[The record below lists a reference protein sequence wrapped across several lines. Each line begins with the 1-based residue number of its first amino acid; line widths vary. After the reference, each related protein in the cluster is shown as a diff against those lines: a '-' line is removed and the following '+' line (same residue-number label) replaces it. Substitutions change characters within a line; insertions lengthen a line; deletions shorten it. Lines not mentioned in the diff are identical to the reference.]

1 MIKATTADAYRLVHN
16 GILALARAE
25 REGIRIDVEY
35 CERKRKQLTRRID
48 WLEKK
53 LEETKLYK
61 RWRHIYGKRM
71 SIGSNQQLAHMLY
84 KVMKI
89 EPVKFTDKGEPSTDE
104 DALSRLNVEGI
115 EYILRLR
122 KYTKIRSTYLE
133 GFIRESTDGYIHPFY
148 NLHNVRTYRSSS
160 EAPNFQNIP
169 KRDKESMEIC
179 RRAIIPRTGHALIEA
194 DFSALEVNISECY
207 HQDPVMMDY
216 LLDKNSDMHLD
227 MAKQIFMFDSM
238 DKKVPAHAVMRQ
250 AAKNGFVFP
259 QFYGDYYGNNASGL
273 CDWVKLPSSGKWA
286 DDMGLELPDGTHI
299 GAHMR
304 QQGVKSFDDFLAH
317 MKRVEDDF
325 WGNRFKVY
333 NEWKQKWVAQY
344 RKQGYL
350 QMHTGFI
357 CSGMMRKNEIVNYPI
372 QGSAFHCLLFTFIEL
387 DRIARE
393 EQWKSKIIGQI
404 HDSIL
409 IDAHPDEFER
419 IKAALHHIVKELLPN
434 AWKWIIVPLE
444 IETEVYGVDKPWV
457 QVS

>member
-89 EPVKFTDKGEPSTDE
+89 EPAKFTDKGEPSTDE
-104 DALSRLNVEGI
+104 DALSRLNIEGI

-169 KRDKESMEIC
+169 KRDKEAMKIC

-238 DKKVPAHAVMRQ
+238 DKKIPAHAVMRQ

-259 QFYGDYYGNNASGL
+259 QFYGDYYKNNASGL

-304 QQGVKSFDDFLAH
+304 QQGIKSFDDFLAH